1 MTADKHD
8 AATVSV
14 RHIHDGRIIRVNEE
28 TIQFPD
34 GTIGH
39 LDIVRHP
46 GACAVLPVLS
56 NATEPDPE
64 VLLLRQYRHAA
75 AGWLVEIPAGRKEA
89 GEPPEQCARR
99 ELLEETGCTA
109 GELTLLTTILTTPG
123 FSDEVIHLFMA
134 TGLTMGESRRE
145 SDEFIEVVPMRLSRA
160 LGMIER
166 GEIHD
171 AKSVTAILYAARF
184 RLPGLA

>member
-1 MTADKHD
+1 MTAGKHD
-8 AATVSV
+8 GATISV
-14 RHIHDGRIIRVNEE
+14 HQIHAGRIIRVNEE
-28 TIQFPD
+28 TIRFPD

-56 NATEPDPE
+56 SATEPDPDL
-64 VLLLRQYRHAA
+64 LLLRQYRHAA
-75 AGWLVEIPAGRKEA
+75 AEWLVEIPAGRKEA

-99 ELLEETGCTA
+99 ELLEETGCA
-109 GELTLLTTILTTPG
+109 ADELTLLTTILTTPG
-123 FSDEVIHLFMA
+123 FSDEIIHLFMA

-145 SDEFIEVVPMRLSRA
+145 SDEFIEVVPTRLSRA

-166 GEIHD
+166 GDIHD
-171 AKSVTAILYAARF
+171 AKSATAILYAAQF
-184 RLPGLA
+184 RLLGHA